1 LEKLI
6 AMITHEQAN
15 KLKGSIYALLMDAP
29 DMDMGDM
36 TNCLETAELLV
47 NEWIESNNITVKD

>member
-1 LEKLI
+1 
-6 AMITHEQAN
+6 MITQEQAN

-36 TNCLETAELLV
+36 TNCMETAEILV
-47 NEWIESNNITVKD
+47 NEWIVSNDIIIKD

>member
-1 LEKLI
+1 
-6 AMITHEQAN
+6 
-15 KLKGSIYALLMDAP
+15 MDAP

>member
-1 LEKLI
+1 
-6 AMITHEQAN
+6 MITQEQVN
-15 KLKGSIYALLMDAP
+15 KLKGTIYALLMDAP